1 MTATL
6 HIRPPKNPVHL
17 DNQRILITGAGGSL
31 GAEFAEQAAAA
42 GAELVLLDR
51 DIKALEKL
59 HDDIEANGYAQPA
72 LYPLD
77 LMGASPDDFAE
88 LAHRLQESLGGLDA
102 LVHAAADIGEPAPL
116 ALYEPQAWLKC
127 LHVNLNAA
135 FLLTQALLPL
145 LRENEGRVIY
155 VSDGCGREGQAAMG
169 AYGVSKWAV
178 EGLMATLAAEHS
190 AANPILTCSIDP
202 GPLRSRL
209 RRQLFA
215 GEMADEAPTPRAAGS
230 GLLALLDPTQPPVNG
245 GRYQLERE
253 QM

>member
-1 MTATL
+1 MMATL
-6 HIRPPKNPVHL
+6 PIQPLENSPQL
-17 DNQRILITGAGGSL
+17 DGQRILITGAGGSL

-59 HDDIEANGYAQPA
+59 HDHIESKGYAQPG

-77 LMGASPDDFAE
+77 LMGASPDDFTE
-88 LAHRLQESLGGLDA
+88 LANRLQESLGGLDG
-102 LVHAAADIGEPAPL
+102 LIHAAADIGEPAPL

-127 LHVNLNAA
+127 LHVNINAA

-145 LRENEGRVIY
+145 LRDSKGRVVF
-155 VSDGCGREGQAAMG
+155 VSDSCGREGQAAMG

-190 AANPILTCSIDP
+190 AANPILACSIDP
-202 GPLRSRL
+202 GPLRSKL

-215 GEMADEAPTPRAAGS
+215 GEMADEAPVPEAAAS
-230 GLLALLDPTQPPVNG
+230 ALLALLDPMQPPVNG
-245 GRYQLERE
+245 GCYQLKR
-253 QM
+253 

>member
-1 MTATL
+1 MNSVL
-6 HIRPPKNPVHL
+6 KIHPPKTPPRL
-17 DNQRILITGAGGSL
+17 DQQRILITGAGGSL
-31 GAEFAEQAAAA
+31 GAELAEQAAAA

-51 DIKALEKL
+51 EIKALETL
-59 HDDIEANGYAQPA
+59 HDRIEESGYPQPA

-88 LAHRLQESLGGLDA
+88 LASRLQQSLGGLDA

-145 LRENEGRVIY
+145 LRESQGRVIGI
-155 VSDGCGREGQAAMG
+155 SDRCGREGQAAMG
-169 AYGVSKWAV
+169 AYGVSKWAL
-178 EGLMATLAAEHS
+178 EGLMATLAAEYS

-202 GPLRSRL
+202 GPLRSPL

-215 GEMADEAPTPRAAGS
+215 GEMADEAPTPSDAAS
-230 GLLALLDPTQPPVNG
+230 ALTALLDPANPPVNG
-245 GRYQLERE
+245 GRYQLER
-253 QM
+253 